1 MSYIQTQHHNAVT
14 IKNIHNNS
22 SAEFTLLAQP
32 IVNPKNR
39 ELFAIEI
46 TTSFNHNSEKNINTE
61 AFFSS
66 ISDDFVRKLIL
77 IQIEELNRSEYKIN
91 EKKIITSINCPFSL
105 LSDYM
110 FIKEAIS
117 LSKVR
122 IAFEINNFKNSI
134 ITDNAKESI
143 RLLKEQNHELWLD
156 NFMSEDIPINVLHM
170 LVWDRVKIDR
180 TFIYQHMNNHSIVSA
195 LYHFVSKNSLKS
207 LIFEGIES
215 DYQHDRVARL
225 NCLCQGFLYCKPF
238 SLENIWEQQFEL
250 HPAF

>member
-91 EKKIITSINCPFSL
+91 EKKL
-105 LSDYM
+105 
-110 FIKEAIS
+110 
-117 LSKVR
+117 
-122 IAFEINNFKNSI
+122 
-134 ITDNAKESI
+134 
-143 RLLKEQNHELWLD
+143 
-156 NFMSEDIPINVLHM
+156 
-170 LVWDRVKIDR
+170 
-180 TFIYQHMNNHSIVSA
+180 
-195 LYHFVSKNSLKS
+195 
-207 LIFEGIES
+207 
-215 DYQHDRVARL
+215 
-225 NCLCQGFLYCKPF
+225 
-238 SLENIWEQQFEL
+238 
-250 HPAF
+250 

>member
-1 MSYIQTQHHNAVT
+1 
-14 IKNIHNNS
+14 
-22 SAEFTLLAQP
+22 
-32 IVNPKNR
+32 
-39 ELFAIEI
+39 
-46 TTSFNHNSEKNINTE
+46 
-61 AFFSS
+61 
-66 ISDDFVRKLIL
+66 
-77 IQIEELNRSEYKIN
+77 
-91 EKKIITSINCPFSL
+91 
-105 LSDYM
+105 M